1 MSKKEKQIK
10 EKVLEKVEE
19 AKAIVE
25 PTIQEPTK
33 EEGSFKIKKVTKPK
47 QLGEDK
53 IPSMVKVD
61 LRKPKKEEK
70 DAIQI
75 GETKMVDVGKQ
86 TGDGKSLDVEGRE
99 SNKKP
104 ITLVEDKKEQEEI
117 TDEKSD
123 SPIQEIT
130 DEEDSINTTG
140 VEGSIEKP
148 TTSSEQKEILQE
160 DKTQKLPENVDK
172 LVKFMEE
179 TGGTVEDYARLN
191 ADYTNVNDELLL
203 HEYYKKSKPHLNA
216 EEREFIIEDSFK
228 YDEEVDE
235 ERDIKKKK
243 LAHKEEIAKA
253 KNFLE
258 DLKKEYYAEIKL
270 RPGITQDQQKAMD
283 FFNRY
288 NEDQTANEAK
298 HERFITETKNL
309 LNNEFKGFDFKLG
322 EKKFRYGIKDP
333 STVADNQSDISNFI
347 KTFLNEKGEIK
358 DAKGYHKA
366 LYAARN
372 ADSLANHFYEQGKTD
387 AIKDQL
393 AKSKNIN
400 TDPRKTASGEI
411 FVGGLKV
418 KAISGLDSSK
428 LKIRK
433 KTFN

>member
-1 MSKKEKQIK
+1 MSKKENPIK

-25 PTIQEPTK
+25 PTTQEPTK

-53 IPSMVKVD
+53 IPEIIKVD
-61 LRKPKKEEK
+61 LSKTKKEEK
-70 DAIQI
+70 DAIQV
-75 GETKMVDVGKQ
+75 GETKEVAVGEQ
-86 TGDGKSLDVEGRE
+86 TGDSIKVDEPISKSSEVSE
-99 SNKKP
+99 
-104 ITLVEDKKEQEEI
+104 TQEEKI
-117 TDEKSD
+117 ESD
-123 SPIQEIT
+123 SPLQEIT
-130 DEEDSINTTG
+130 DEEDNSNETG
-140 VEGSIEKP
+140 VDASSETT
-148 TTSSEQKEILQE
+148 TTSSKQEEILQE
-160 DKTQKLPENVDK
+160 TETQKLPENIEK

-191 ADYTNVNDELLL
+191 ADYSNINEELLL
-203 HEYYKKSKPHLNA
+203 HEYYKKAKPHLNA
-216 EEREFIIEDSFK
+216 EEVNFIIEDTFK

-243 LAHKEEIAKA
+243 LAYKEEIAKA

-258 DLKKEYYAEIKL
+258 DLKGKYYAEIKL
-270 RPGITQDQQKAMD
+270 RPGATQEQQKAMD

-288 NEDQTANEAK
+288 NEDRDMQLAR
-298 HERFITETKNL
+298 HERFISNTKNL
-309 LNNEFKGFDFKLG
+309 LNEDFKGFDFKLG
-322 EKKFRYGIKDP
+322 DKKFRYGVKDP
-333 STVADNQSDISNFI
+333 LSVANNQSDISNFI
-347 KTFLNEKGEIK
+347 QKFLNKKGEIQ
-358 DAKGYHKA
+358 DTSGYHKA

-372 ADSLANHFYEQGKTD
+372 ADTLANHFYEQGKTD
-387 AIKDQL
+387 AIKEQL

-400 TDPRKTASGEI
+400 MDPRKTASGEV

-428 LKIRK
+428 LRIKK